1 MSKGGHPKKPA
12 PASGGGKKVDIK
24 IVAEN
29 RKARHDYSI
38 IDTFEAG
45 IELLGSEVK
54 SIRKG
59 DLNLKDSYVAF
70 VNGQAYLQNAHISE
84 YRASSYMN
92 HLPERKR
99 RLLLNRT
106 ELDKIEVAVEEKGLT
121 CVPLKVYFK
130 GGWAKVEI
138 AIVRGKQAHDKRD
151 AMKDRDAQRELAQV
165 RRKDR

>member
-1 MSKGGHPKKPA
+1 MSKADQPKKNA
-12 PASGGGKKVDIK
+12 IK

-70 VNGQAYLQNAHISE
+70 TNGEAYLQNAHISE

-92 HLPERKR
+92 HLPERRR
-99 RLLLNRT
+99 RLLLNRA
-106 ELDKIEVAVEEKGLT
+106 ELDKIASAVEEKGLT

-138 AIVRGKQAHDKRD
+138 AIARGKHAHDKRD
-151 AMKDRDAQRELAQV
+151 VMKDRDAKRELEQV
-165 RRKDR
+165 RRR